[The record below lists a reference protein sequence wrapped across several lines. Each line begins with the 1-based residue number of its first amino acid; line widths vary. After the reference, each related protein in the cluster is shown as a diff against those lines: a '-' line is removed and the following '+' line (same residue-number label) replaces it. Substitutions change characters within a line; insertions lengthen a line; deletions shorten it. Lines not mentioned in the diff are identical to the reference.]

1 MRDGADPD
9 FYEVG
14 RRILY
19 VEVNFKR
26 YGLYLVRWQLSTP
39 ILAGVLA
46 LLGSLG
52 ALVATIIA
60 NLVGGLI
67 FFWVDRF
74 IFTSETLAAQ
84 WEVRDDIRCV
94 DCGRVARG
102 YRLVRAKNYDRT
114 SDPAPEFRC
123 EACSK
128 KKSDELKKRGIDH

>member
-1 MRDGADPD
+1 
-9 FYEVG
+9 
-14 RRILY
+14 
-19 VEVNFKR
+19 
-26 YGLYLVRWQLSTP
+26 RWQLSTP

-52 ALVATIIA
+52 ALAATIIA

>member
-1 MRDGADPD
+1 M
-9 FYEVG
+9 E
-14 RRILY
+14 I
-19 VEVNFKR
+19 NFKL
-26 YGLYLVRWQLSTP
+26 YGLYLIRWQLSTP

-52 ALVATIIA
+52 ALAATIIA

>member
-1 MRDGADPD
+1 M
-9 FYEVG
+9 E
-14 RRILY
+14 I
-19 VEVNFKR
+19 NFKL

-52 ALVATIIA
+52 ALAATIIA

-102 YRLVRAKNYDRT
+102 LPPRQGK
-114 SDPAPEFRC
+114 
-123 EACSK
+123 
-128 KKSDELKKRGIDH
+128 ELRQNQRPGARVSM

>member
-1 MRDGADPD
+1 M
-9 FYEVG
+9 E
-14 RRILY
+14 I
-19 VEVNFKR
+19 NFKL

-46 LLGSLG
+46 LLGGLG

>member
-1 MRDGADPD
+1 M
-9 FYEVG
+9 
-14 RRILY
+14 
-19 VEVNFKR
+19 
-26 YGLYLVRWQLSTP
+26 
-39 ILAGVLA
+39 
-46 LLGSLG
+46 LGSLG
-52 ALVATIIA
+52 ALVATVIA

-114 SDPAPEFRC
+114 SDAAPEFRC